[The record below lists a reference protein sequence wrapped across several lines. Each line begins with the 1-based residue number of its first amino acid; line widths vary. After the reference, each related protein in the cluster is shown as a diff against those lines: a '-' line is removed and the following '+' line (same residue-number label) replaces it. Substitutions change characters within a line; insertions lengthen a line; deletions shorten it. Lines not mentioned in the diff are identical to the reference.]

1 MDILLAG
8 LIVPFLVIVAVVLL
22 VVYLARRR

>member
-1 MDILLAG
+1 MDTLLAG